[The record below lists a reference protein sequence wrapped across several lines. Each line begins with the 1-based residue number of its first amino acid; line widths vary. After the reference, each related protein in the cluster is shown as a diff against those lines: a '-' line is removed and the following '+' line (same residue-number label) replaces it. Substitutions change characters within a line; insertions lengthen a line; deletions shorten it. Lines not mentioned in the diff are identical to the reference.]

1 MTRSQQKRKR
11 TEVPPAL
18 SPNRERS
25 IVLDAPPT
33 KKARLRQP
41 EIVIGIDWGTTW
53 TGVAWTLV
61 TEKAQNT
68 NEEAKINVIQQW
80 PAGSRTSDKAPTEFV
95 YTEDGSWETLK
106 WGFQAQAPDLS
117 PRVIRWTKLLLDPD
131 YTNLVPE
138 AQEASKK
145 IPHNKAVTEL
155 VADYLSALRAHI
167 TETLTAVYGPTFLK
181 RSKLKYILTVPA
193 IWSEKA
199 KETHLEAAGKA
210 GYGSKEEL
218 DLISEP
224 QAASIAAFRSL
235 GHGPLRRYD
244 CFTVVDC
251 GGGTV
256 DLISYKVMNFRPHIE
271 FREITGGQGGGC
283 GSIFI
288 NKAFETYMIKRFG
301 SKNYESMPPKSK
313 ARMMGDFEL
322 AKQSFSDDEHE
333 EKFYVTAIGL
343 PRKYKGAIGVDG
355 DGYLTL
361 TRDDMRNIFDPTIDS
376 IVALISAQ
384 IKSAAVAS
392 QRVKSGFGGSPYL
405 RRRVQEWVDKE
416 KYTIEVAQPPDAVT
430 YCQHLETEEFVDPG
444 DLKITD
450 TLYAYNG
457 DDTPAKP
464 SDYGVRPLCDLE
476 TDLNS
481 IPKEKWKVRNKTDGT
496 SYYMIEFDFVMEVEG
511 EKLLFGLEIDGVK
524 YSGVSATF
532 H

>member
-1 MTRSQQKRKR
+1 MDRSC
-11 TEVPPAL
+11 L
-18 SPNRERS
+18 
-25 IVLDAPPT
+25 
-33 KKARLRQP
+33 
-41 EIVIGIDWGTTW
+41 G
-53 TGVAWTLV
+53 
-61 TEKAQNT
+61 TEKKKQNT

-80 PAGSRTSDKAPTEFV
+80 PAGSRTSDKVPTEFV

-131 YTNLVPE
+131 YTNL
-138 AQEASKK
+138 
-145 IPHNKAVTEL
+145 
-155 VADYLSALRAHI
+155 
-167 TETLTAVYGPTFLK
+167 

-235 GHGPLRRYD
+235 GHGPLCRYD

-256 DLISYKVMNFRPHIE
+256 
-271 FREITGGQGGGC
+271 
-283 GSIFI
+283 
-288 NKAFETYMIKRFG
+288 
-301 SKNYESMPPKSK
+301 
-313 ARMMGDFEL
+313 
-322 AKQSFSDDEHE
+322 
-333 EKFYVTAIGL
+333 
-343 PRKYKGAIGVDG
+343 
-355 DGYLTL
+355 
-361 TRDDMRNIFDPTIDS
+361 RDDMRNIFDPTIDS

-384 IKSAAVAS
+384 IKSAAVAA
-392 QRVKSGFGGSPYL
+392 QRVKMILLVGGFGGSPYL

-416 KYTIEVAQPPDAVT
+416 KYTIEVAQPPDAWTSIARGAVMHGIESHTIKDRIARTSYGVYVDVRFNEGIHPKYHVDNYHEEYDGILRVRDQMEWFIKKGVRINGIKSVFRVT
-430 YCQHLETEEFVDPG
+430 YCQHLETEEFADPG

-450 TLYAYNG
+450 ALYAYNG

-481 IPKEKWKVRNKTDGT
+481 ILKEKWKVRNKTDGT
-496 SYYMIEFDFVMEVEG
+496 SYFMVEFDFVMEVEG